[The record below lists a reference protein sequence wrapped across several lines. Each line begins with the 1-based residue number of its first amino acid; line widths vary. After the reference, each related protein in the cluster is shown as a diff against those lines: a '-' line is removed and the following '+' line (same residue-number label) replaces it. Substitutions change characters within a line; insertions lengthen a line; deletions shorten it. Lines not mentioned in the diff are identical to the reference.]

1 MLLLRDAAHRTVLR
15 IALNGNLNFIPSH
28 TLSKA
33 AADCGKPELFV
44 ETAPRTMSKVL
55 GQHGCNRKMLAE
67 QGVTLRV
74 QENAAVSPGT
84 LLANGK
90 CCGVY
95 GNVSEK

>member
-1 MLLLRDAAHRTVLR
+1 MENR
-15 IALNGNLNFIPSH
+15 NS
-28 TLSKA
+28 
-33 AADCGKPELFV
+33 FV

-55 GQHGCNRKMLAE
+55 GQHGCNRKTLAE

>member
-1 MLLLRDAAHRTVLR
+1 
-15 IALNGNLNFIPSH
+15 
-28 TLSKA
+28 
-33 AADCGKPELFV
+33 
-44 ETAPRTMSKVL
+44 MSKVL
-55 GQHGCNRKMLAE
+55 GQHGCNRKTLAE